1 MKVVACNYFSPSLA
15 PLLGWIVHAWLVHW
29 RCMMGPKV
37 QFYHPYPLCYTHPE
51 TAVLRARAHKPMR
64 GGHRGSHLESFLRA
78 PTWQG

>member
-15 PLLGWIVHAWLVHW
+15 QLLGWIVHAWLVHW

-37 QFYHPYPLCYTHPE
+37 QFYHPYPLCFTRPE